1 MGRARHAVHGRPLRR
16 RGGGLVRERGAAS
29 RRPTPAGPT
38 TWGTSGRTPATSP
51 PRPRASSAPAR
62 SGPATCRP
70 SSGSAGS
77 CWTSPGPPRRPSTSG
92 RAAVVHPGQPVVRF
106 ELGRAALARRDY
118 ARAVEYLSAVLVL
131 VPDATVVHYPLAMAY
146 RGVGDLD
153 RAAHHLERRGGR
165 GTRGYS
171 TGVAV
176 GMPDPLLRGLE
187 GLIETPQ
194 SHRDRG
200 LDAAALLDWP
210 EAVRHY
216 RLAVEAEPDYAAMR
230 VNLGTALER
239 VGDARGALAEYDAA
253 LALDPGLWEAWYGPG
268 DLLERGGRDAE
279 AIASFRSAIR
289 ENPTFVAA
297 HLRLGNALRRTDR
310 LEEALAHYRRVID
323 LRPGDPGARF
333 GEAMALVRLGRYA
346 EARDRLEEA
355 LRVLPDQPMFAPALA
370 RVLSAAPD
378 DAVRDGAR
386 AWELVAGLADDQQHP
401 GVFETLAMALAEVGH
416 FDLAVDWQRLAM
428 TTAARAG
435 RADVAREMAASLA
448 LYARRRPS
456 RTPWRDDDPDHRP
469 GPPRRPRTARPGAC
483 SLTAGVPISGGHAG
497 ALAGAG
503 RSRSVSPGPIL
514 ACPLSSG
521 IAGCVPAPNVLGV
534 SPASSAAWFRRRS
547 GALSAKGGTMHR
559 TWRLE
564 SQSCRRERCCFRR
577 LPPAQGG
584 FHLRPRGGHDGRH
597 PARRDGGGGQPGQH
611 RGHDHRVH
619 GRRRPL
625 HDHQPAARHLHRHLH
640 PAGVQ
645 HVHPRRD
652 RSDRRFGG
660 AGERLAGRRRPRG
673 DGSPSPAS
681 RRWSTCSRC
690 GGSSWRRGR

>member
-1 MGRARHAVHGRPLRR
+1 MTMTRTLAVAMASAVVGTAVLAVPGAVVAAPQGAAALSPVALPDLGALDPTVQQRLSEAHASLTAEAARADASPAARADAWGELGMLFMAVRFAGEAAGSFENAAQLAPADARWPYYLGHIRKNTGDLAAAAESFERARALRPGDLPTLVWLGRVLLDLARPA
-16 RGGGLVRERGAAS
+16 EAAEHF
-29 RRPTPAGPT
+29 
-38 TWGTSGRTPATSP
+38 
-51 PRPRASSAPAR
+51 
-62 SGPATCRP
+62 
-70 SSGSAGS
+70 
-77 CWTSPGPPRRPSTSG
+77 G
-92 RAAVVHPGQPVVRF
+92 RAAVVHPSQPVVRF

-176 GMPDPLLRGLE
+176 GMPDPLLRALE

-253 LALDPGLWEAWYGPG
+253 LALDPGLWEAWYGRG

-310 LEEALAHYRRVID
+310 LEEALTHYRRVID

-448 LYARRRPS
+448 LYARRQPS

-469 GPPRRPRTARPGAC
+469 GPPVDPELLG
-483 SLTAGVPISGGHAG
+483 
-497 ALAGAG
+497 
-503 RSRSVSPGPIL
+503 
-514 ACPLSSG
+514 
-521 IAGCVPAPNVLGV
+521 PAPA
-534 SPASSAAWFRRRS
+534 P
-547 GALSAKGGTMHR
+547 
-559 TWRLE
+559 
-564 SQSCRRERCCFRR
+564 
-577 LPPAQGG
+577 
-584 FHLRPRGGHDGRH
+584 
-597 PARRDGGGGQPGQH
+597 
-611 RGHDHRVH
+611 
-619 GRRRPL
+619 
-625 HDHQPAARHLHRHLH
+625 
-640 PAGVQ
+640 
-645 HVHPRRD
+645 
-652 RSDRRFGG
+652 
-660 AGERLAGRRRPRG
+660 
-673 DGSPSPAS
+673 
-681 RRWSTCSRC
+681 
-690 GGSSWRRGR
+690 